1 MKYLQTYLLDRINNV
16 KIRIKQL
23 EAMLNKCNSVS
34 MYKDIESELHYKRC
48 LLNEYVLIY
57 QLLMEE

>member
-1 MKYLQTYLLDRINNV
+1 MNYLQSYLLDRINNV

-34 MYKDIESELHYKRC
+34 AYKDIENELHYKRC
-48 LLNEYVLIY
+48 LLDEYILLY
-57 QLLMEE
+57 QLSLEG